1 MALGRGRARRPMLQR
16 RRLTRTTHL
25 PEIERRT
32 GRWRVGPQC
41 LNERRRCIT
50 PRRVPPLELPPH
62 MGSATTAPA
71 RSTNYVVNHMCE
83 HICEPIHSTGRILP
97 GEPSITMCGEN
108 TAYVQTRC
116 CIEILAN
123 VFALLVCSD
132 RRAGADNRVPGWVYL
147 FSFYM
152 SNFQRSKMSR
162 TPGSHT
168 VSI

>member
-32 GRWRVGPQC
+32 GRWRVGPQY
-41 LNERRRCIT
+41 LNDRRRCIT

-108 TAYVQTRC
+108 TAYRRTMAKCSACVPIGAQDHAAPQCSRSSQT
-116 CIEILAN
+116 
-123 VFALLVCSD
+123 
-132 RRAGADNRVPGWVYL
+132 YL
-147 FSFYM
+147 
-152 SNFQRSKMSR
+152 NL
-162 TPGSHT
+162 
-168 VSI
+168 

>member
-108 TAYVQTRC
+108 TAYARSCLRTPESRSGS
-116 CIEILAN
+116 INGDLAYSRSKASILATC
-123 VFALLVCSD
+123 FRTADAALPI
-132 RRAGADNRVPGWVYL
+132 ATKA
-147 FSFYM
+147 
-152 SNFQRSKMSR
+152 
-162 TPGSHT
+162 
-168 VSI
+168 

>member
-50 PRRVPPLELPPH
+50 PRRVPPLELLSH

-108 TAYVQTRC
+108 TAYNLSTHTAGALYEAFPPCEARRVLERLEFHYVPKHASWLNMVE
-116 CIEILAN
+116 IEIGVLRGQC
-123 VFALLVCSD
+123 LD
-132 RRAGADNRVPGWVYL
+132 
-147 FSFYM
+147 
-152 SNFQRSKMSR
+152 
-162 TPGSHT
+162 
-168 VSI
+168 

>member
-1 MALGRGRARRPMLQR
+1 MALGRSRARRPLLQR

-32 GRWRVGPQC
+32 GRWRVGPQY
-41 LNERRRCIT
+41 LNDRRRCIT

-108 TAYVQTRC
+108 TFNYPQFPA
-116 CIEILAN
+116 A
-123 VFALLVCSD
+123 VFDQKLNRKSLL
-132 RRAGADNRVPGWVYL
+132 
-147 FSFYM
+147 
-152 SNFQRSKMSR
+152 
-162 TPGSHT
+162 
-168 VSI
+168 

>member
-1 MALGRGRARRPMLQR
+1 MPLGRGRARRPMLQR

-108 TAYVQTRC
+108 TAYDQPPAAGQTGR
-116 CIEILAN
+116 
-123 VFALLVCSD
+123 
-132 RRAGADNRVPGWVYL
+132 
-147 FSFYM
+147 
-152 SNFQRSKMSR
+152 QTSKRPENTSSGFEPR
-162 TPGSHT
+162 FVGGPNEKEPYPR
-168 VSI
+168 

>member
-108 TAYVQTRC
+108 MRKHRLRKIKKRTLLNRTDWPPDL
-116 CIEILAN
+116 IET
-123 VFALLVCSD
+123 F
-132 RRAGADNRVPGWVYL
+132 
-147 FSFYM
+147 
-152 SNFQRSKMSR
+152 
-162 TPGSHT
+162 
-168 VSI
+168 